1 MGYTTTFVGQFNLNK
16 PLLPEHLA
24 YLEKFNE
31 TRRMQRDATIAET
44 LPDPVRQRVSLP
56 IGKEG
61 GYFVS
66 AGGHYG
72 QDTDKSIVS
81 YNELPVEQ
89 PGLWCQWRPNSS
101 GTAIVW
107 DEGEKFYN
115 YEEWLVYLI
124 QHFLQPWGYVLN
136 GEVTWQGE
144 DSNDL
149 GKLVVVNNVVASKAG
164 RITYEE

>member
-1 MGYTTTFVGQFNLNK
+1 MGYTTNFDGRFTLNK
-16 PLLPEHLA
+16 PLLPEHAA

-31 TRRMQRDATIAET
+31 TRRMQRVERIAET

-56 IGKEG
+56 VGKDG
-61 GYFVS
+61 GYFV
-66 AGGHYG
+66 GGGGNYG
-72 QDTDKSIVS
+72 QDSDASIVN
-81 YNELPVEQ
+81 YNEPPIDQ
-89 PGLWCQWRPNSS
+89 PGLWCQWRPDEQ
-101 GTAIVW
+101 GTCIAW
-107 DEGEKFYN
+107 DGGEKFYN